1 MRTFRTTG
9 TTTRTLAISGALV
22 AAATGL
28 SVVAAVAAP
37 GTPSAA
43 DLTKAAKIKS
53 AMSAAPRSVSAD
65 ATVVDYPTKA
75 GGGFVTL
82 REGSNG
88 WTCLPDDPSTP
99 GPDPICADGQ
109 TMKWFDAWVAHK
121 KPKLDSDG
129 FAYMLKGAS
138 DASNTDPFAT
148 KPAAGQDW
156 MTSPPHVMVFPKH
169 PRSLRGVTTDMD
181 NGGPWVMFA
190 GTPYAHMMIPTRSPH
205 VGMTGMN
212 MNH

>member
-1 MRTFRTTG
+1 MRHAPRTP
-9 TTTRTLAISGALV
+9 TLAVSAALI
-22 AAATGL
+22 AAASGL
-28 SVVAAVAAP
+28 SVATAVAAP
-37 GTPSAA
+37 SPHGATE
-43 DLTKAAKIKS
+43 LTKAAKIKS
-53 AMSAAPRSVSAD
+53 AMSAAPRSVSGS
-65 ATVVDYPTKA
+65 ATILDYPNADGK
-75 GGGFVTL
+75 FVTL
-82 REGSNG
+82 RAGSND

-99 GPDPICADGQ
+99 GNDPICADAQ
-109 TMKWFDAWVAHK
+109 VMKWFDAWVAHE

-148 KPAAGQDW
+148 EPAPGEDW
-156 MTSPPHVMVFPKH
+156 MSSSAHVMVFPKH

-205 VGMTGMN
+205 AGMTGMD